1 MIHQP
6 TIGLTMEQWRPAYPE
21 IVPNLSCKRSTVRNI
36 ETNERSRRQSLD
48 DAGVR
53 RSVGRGQVLVCQNG
67 SHAFS
72 ASFVLNDELEQFAA
86 QTMAVCGRRQR
97 DDALVR
103 GCSVYTLR
111 LAERLGD
118 VLGFWLVGG
127 HCTSRYTSYWAYK
140 NLSRQRSS
148 AFKIFVARRKLATP
162 QVLIAQ
168 SREFCLKSVFH
179 KFGKG
184 QPGRKTCQ
192 VKRGV
197 SRFVDQLCRDI
208 QSGSYFRRRLG
219 RKLRHSSGRLVEV
232 C

>member
-1 MIHQP
+1 MREFADP
-6 TIGLTMEQWRPAYPE
+6 S
-21 IVPNLSCKRSTVRNI
+21 VVDRSWFAKTEV
-36 ETNERSRRQSLD
+36 TPFRR
-48 DAGVR
+48 
-53 RSVGRGQVLVCQNG
+53 
-67 SHAFS
+67 
-72 ASFVLNDELEQFAA
+72 ASFLMMSLSNS
-86 QTMAVCGRRQR
+86 
-97 DDALVR
+97 LVR